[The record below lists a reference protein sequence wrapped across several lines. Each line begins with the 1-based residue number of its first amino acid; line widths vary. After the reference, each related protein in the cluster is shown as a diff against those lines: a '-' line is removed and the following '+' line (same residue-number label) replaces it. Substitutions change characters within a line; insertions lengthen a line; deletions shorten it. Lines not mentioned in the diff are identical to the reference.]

1 MHVYCVNLKKNAR
14 IIKWACSFYRR
25 SYFDANRGS
34 TSSSSECI
42 FDFSVVATRIMMSIP
57 FSYFIVELVSYI
69 SQIYIYAL
77 NLATVCVKTV
87 RLKVH
92 PIVRTFNP
100 FSKSQQQM
108 ESCYLGKFRKN
119 QTNKKNLLSR
129 SLIVIASFQDRSSL
143 FRSSSFCK

>member
-25 SYFDANRGS
+25 KHIIIIRMHFWFFDSGD
-34 TSSSSECI
+34 T
-42 FDFSVVATRIMMSIP
+42 MSIP
-57 FSYFIVELVSYI
+57 FSYFIVSYI
-69 SQIYIYAL
+69 SQIYIHAL

-87 RLKVH
+87 GLKVH
-92 PIVRTFNP
+92 PIARAFNP

-119 QTNKKNLLSR
+119 QTKKKISQ
-129 SLIVIASFQDRSSL
+129 SLIVIASFHDRFSL
-143 FRSSSFCK
+143 FHFSSFCE

>member
-25 SYFDANRGS
+25 KHIIIIRMHFWFFDSGD
-34 TSSSSECI
+34 T
-42 FDFSVVATRIMMSIP
+42 MSIP
-57 FSYFIVELVSYI
+57 FSYFIVSYI
-69 SQIYIYAL
+69 SQIYIHAL

-87 RLKVH
+87 GLKVH
-92 PIVRTFNP
+92 PIARAFNP

-119 QTNKKNLLSR
+119 QTNKKISQ
-129 SLIVIASFQDRSSL
+129 SLIVIASFHDRSSL
-143 FRSSSFCK
+143 FRSSSFCE

>member
-42 FDFSVVATRIMMSIP
+42 FDFLVVATRITMSIP
-57 FSYFIVELVSYI
+57 FSYFIVSYI
-69 SQIYIYAL
+69 SQIYIHAL
-77 NLATVCVKTV
+77 NLATVCIKTV
-87 RLKVH
+87 GLKVH

-143 FRSSSFCK
+143 FRSSSFCE

>member
-1 MHVYCVNLKKNAR
+1 MRESSSELAHFIA
-14 IIKWACSFYRR
+14 
-25 SYFDANRGS
+25 GS

-42 FDFSVVATRIMMSIP
+42 FDFSVVATRITMSIP

-69 SQIYIYAL
+69 SQIYIHAL
-77 NLATVCVKTV
+77 NLATVCIKTV
-87 RLKVH
+87 GLKVH

-119 QTNKKNLLSR
+119 QTKKKISQ
-129 SLIVIASFQDRSSL
+129 SLIVIASFHDRSSL
-143 FRSSSFCK
+143 FRSSSFCE

>member
-25 SYFDANRGS
+25 KHIIIIRMHFWFFDSGD
-34 TSSSSECI
+34 T
-42 FDFSVVATRIMMSIP
+42 MSIP
-57 FSYFIVELVSYI
+57 FSYFIVSYI
-69 SQIYIYAL
+69 SQIYIHAL

-119 QTNKKNLLSR
+119 QTKKKISQ
-129 SLIVIASFQDRSSL
+129 SLIVIASFHDRSSL
-143 FRSSSFCK
+143 FRSSSFCE

>member
-25 SYFDANRGS
+25 KHIIIIRMHFWFFDSGD
-34 TSSSSECI
+34 T
-42 FDFSVVATRIMMSIP
+42 MSIP
-57 FSYFIVELVSYI
+57 FSYFIVSYI
-69 SQIYIYAL
+69 SQIYIHAL

-143 FRSSSFCK
+143 FRSSSFCE